1 MRKLILF
8 VFFSVYTVSSFAQVE
23 IKTLTA
29 KQVYDLIQQSDKA
42 SVVKFW
48 VPNCANNVEI
58 VKDYKELI
66 SKYGK
71 KIDFYLMGITAK
83 EELVQELIHKT
94 DFTYPLYI
102 INVEK
107 DISLIEKRS
116 VFEEE
121 FLNLFNMPHQEFI
134 TVYISE
140 DRQIEEISTNIEHN
154 NRILNKFSER

>member
-71 KIDFYLMGITAK
+71 KIDFYLW
-83 EELVQELIHKT
+83 ELQQKKNW
-94 DFTYPLYI
+94 F
-102 INVEK
+102 K
-107 DISLIEKRS
+107 S
-116 VFEEE
+116 
-121 FLNLFNMPHQEFI
+121 
-134 TVYISE
+134 
-140 DRQIEEISTNIEHN
+140 
-154 NRILNKFSER
+154 